1 VATRS
6 EHRIEKTEAVSNGA
20 MITAEHPL
28 AAEAGARILAEGGNA
43 VDAAVGAMFAMGVVE
58 PTTSGLGGVAW
69 CVIREPD
76 GTITTIDGSGAAPLA
91 ATPDMYE
98 LQSSG
103 ASGMYGWPS
112 TKGDAQNVGIRSV
125 GQMGAVGCLCRALER
140 YGTMDRPRVMRDA
153 IALAADGWEVD
164 WNLTLALGLYYDRL
178 AAVDASRAIFFRP
191 SGAPLRTATGFEPG
205 DKLVQRDLAQSL
217 RAIAAHGPEIFY
229 GGELGRAIATDV
241 RAHGGLLGEADF
253 EHVQPR
259 ENPALAVPY
268 RGLELHTLPGASGAI
283 TVVEMLRILDGFELD
298 RSAALSAPAL
308 HLLAE
313 AQRRAFADRFTY
325 LADPAVVGDAIYDRL
340 ASVEHAAEA
349 RRTIDPKRATPSAGA
364 TRVPPS
370 SDCTTHVNVVDREG
384 RMVALTST
392 LGGAFGSGVVAAG
405 TGIMLANVMTWF
417 DPRPGHPNSIA
428 GGKRILSAIAPML
441 LLRGGE
447 PFVCTGAPG
456 GRRIM
461 SAVLHVVTNIVDWA
475 GGPQE
480 AVNSPRTHC
489 ESADLLVDTRI
500 PVATRDALA
509 AMGHHVVPRLE
520 TFAST
525 HFARPSAI
533 VVRGTERRAGVGA
546 LKSSTAIGVD

>member
-1 VATRS
+1 MR
-6 EHRIEKTEAVSNGA
+6 AVRDNRHDGSAHLPG
-20 MITAEHPL
+20 HL
-28 AAEAGARILAEGGNA
+28 YEAGARQDDDLVAALRGADAVVNLAGVAIGGRPWTPERKRAILQSRLDATGAIVEAIRRLPAEERPNVLVNASGIDVYGDRPDGEVTEESPPGESFLAGVVVAWEEAARAAEALGVRVVLARNALIVAPEAPAWRLILLPFRLFVGGPLGSGRQRFTW
-43 VDAAVGAMFAMGVVE
+43 VHIDDAVG
-58 PTTSGLGGVAW
+58 
-69 CVIREPD
+69 
-76 GTITTIDGSGAAPLA
+76 
-91 ATPDMYE
+91 
-98 LQSSG
+98 
-103 ASGMYGWPS
+103 
-112 TKGDAQNVGIRSV
+112 
-125 GQMGAVGCLCRALER
+125 
-140 YGTMDRPRVMRDA
+140 
-153 IALAADGWEVD
+153 
-164 WNLTLALGLYYDRL
+164 LY
-178 AAVDASRAIFFRP
+178 
-191 SGAPLRTATGFEPG
+191 
-205 DKLVQRDLAQSL
+205 DLAVRNPSI
-217 RAIAAHGPEIFY
+217 RGPVNVVAPEVPTQR
-229 GGELGRAIATDV
+229 ELGRAIAKDV
-241 RAHGGLLGEADF
+241 RAHGGLLADADF

-259 ENPALAVPY
+259 ESPALAVQY
-268 RGLELHTLPGASGAI
+268 RGLDVRTLPGASGAI
-283 TVVEMLRILDGFELD
+283 TVVEMLRILDGFELN

-325 LADPAVVGDAIYDRL
+325 LADPAVVGEAIYDRL
-340 ASVEHAAEA
+340 ASAEHAAEA
-349 RRTIDPKRATPSAGA
+349 RSSIDPKRATPSAAA
-364 TRVPPS
+364 TPVPPS

-441 LLRGGE
+441 LLRGGD
-447 PFVCTGAPG
+447 PFLCTGAPG

-461 SAVLHVVTNIVDWA
+461 SAMLHVLTNVVDWGLA
-475 GGPQE
+475 PQE

-500 PVATRDALA
+500 PVATRDALT

-533 VVRGTERRAGVGA
+533 LVRGAERRAGVGA
-546 LKSSTAIGVD
+546 LKNSTAIGVD

>member
-43 VDAAVGAMFAMGVVE
+43 VDAAVGAAFAMGVVE

-76 GTITTIDGSGAAPLA
+76 GTITTIDGAGAAPLQ

-112 TKGDAQNVGIRSV
+112 TTGDAQNVGIRAV

-140 YGTMDRPRVMRDA
+140 YGTMDRARVMRDA

-178 AAVDASRAIFFRP
+178 AASDASRAIFFRP

-205 DKLVQRDLAQSL
+205 DTLVQRDLADSL
-217 RAIAAHGPEIFY
+217 RAIAVHGPEIFY

-241 RAHGGLLGEADF
+241 RAHGGLLAEADF
-253 EHVQPR
+253 ETVQTG
-259 ENPALAVPY
+259 ENPALAVQY
-268 RGLELHTLPGASGAI
+268 RGLDLRTLPGASGAI
-283 TVVEMLRILDGFELD
+283 TVVEMLRILDGFDLD

-325 LADPAVVGDAIYDRL
+325 LADPAVIGDAIYDRL
-340 ASVEHAAEA
+340 ASAEHAADA
-349 RRTIDPKRATPSAGA
+349 RSSIDPKRATPSALA
-364 TRVPPS
+364 TPVPPS

-441 LLRGGE
+441 LLRGGK

-461 SAVLHVVTNIVDWA
+461 SALLHVVTNIVDWA
-475 GGPQE
+475 EGPQE

-500 PVATRDALA
+500 PVATREALA
-509 AMGHHVVPRLE
+509 AMGHHVIPRLE

-533 VVRGTERRAGVGA
+533 VVRGAERRAGVGA

>member
-1 VATRS
+1 
-6 EHRIEKTEAVSNGA
+6 
-20 MITAEHPL
+20 
-28 AAEAGARILAEGGNA
+28 
-43 VDAAVGAMFAMGVVE
+43 
-58 PTTSGLGGVAW
+58 
-69 CVIREPD
+69 
-76 GTITTIDGSGAAPLA
+76 
-91 ATPDMYE
+91 
-98 LQSSG
+98 
-103 ASGMYGWPS
+103 
-112 TKGDAQNVGIRSV
+112 
-125 GQMGAVGCLCRALER
+125 
-140 YGTMDRPRVMRDA
+140 
-153 IALAADGWEVD
+153 VD

-178 AAVDASRAIFFRP
+178 AAIDASRAIFFRP

-205 DKLVQRDLAQSL
+205 DRLVQRDLAESL
-217 RAIAAHGPEIFY
+217 RAVAAQGPEVLY

-241 RAHGGLLGEADF
+241 RAHGGLLTEADF
-253 EHVQPR
+253 EHVQTG
-259 ENPALAVPY
+259 EHPALAVPY
-268 RGLELHTLPGASGAI
+268 RGLDVHTLPGASGAI
-283 TVVEMLRILDGFELD
+283 TVVEMLRILDGFELE
-298 RSAALSAPAL
+298 RSPALSAPAL

-325 LADPAVVGDAIYDRL
+325 LADPAAIGQAIYDRL

-349 RRTIDPKRATPSAGA
+349 RSSIDPKRATPSALA
-364 TRVPPS
+364 TPVPPS

-428 GGKRILSAIAPML
+428 GGKRILSAIAPMI
-441 LLRGGE
+441 LLRGGA

-475 GGPQE
+475 EGPQE

-500 PVATRDALA
+500 PMATREALA

>member
-1 VATRS
+1 
-6 EHRIEKTEAVSNGA
+6 

-58 PTTSGLGGVAW
+58 PITSGLGGVAW

-76 GTITTIDGSGAAPLA
+76 GTITTIDGAGAAPLA

-98 LQSSG
+98 LQASG
-103 ASGMYGWPS
+103 ASGMYGWPA

-140 YGTMDRPRVMRDA
+140 HGTMDRARVMRDA

-178 AAVDASRAIFFRP
+178 AGIDASRAIFFRP

-205 DKLVQRDLAQSL
+205 DTLVQRDLAESL
-217 RAIAAHGPEIFY
+217 RAIAAQGPEVFY

-241 RAHGGLLGEADF
+241 RAHGGLLTEADF
-253 EHVQPR
+253 EHLQPR

-268 RGLELHTLPGASGAI
+268 RGLDLHTLPGASGAI

-325 LADPAVVGDAIYDRL
+325 LADPAVTGDAIYDRL
-340 ASVEHAAEA
+340 ASAEHAAEA
-349 RRTIDPKRATPSAGA
+349 RRSIDPKRATPSAVA
-364 TRVPPS
+364 TPVPPS
-370 SDCTTHVNVVDREG
+370 TDCTTHVNVVDREG

-447 PFVCTGAPG
+447 PFLCTGAPG

-475 GGPQE
+475 EGPQE
-480 AVNSPRTHC
+480 AVTSPRTHC

-533 VVRGTERRAGVGA
+533 VVRGRERRAGVGA
-546 LKSSTAIGVD
+546 LKSSTAIGID